1 MKIICIGRNYI
12 DHAKEMGK
20 EVPKK
25 PMFFLKPNSA
35 ILPKRNP
42 FFIPDF
48 SNEIHYEV
56 ELIVKINKLGKSIA
70 TNFANTYYKQIGLG
84 IDFTARDIQQKC
96 KEKGHPWEI
105 AKAFDNSAVI
115 SEEFIDIKSLK
126 EINFSLKKNGQ
137 IVQKGNSKEMVFSI
151 DEIINHVSKYMTL
164 KIGDII
170 FTGTPSGVGP
180 VKIGDTL
187 EGFINKEKMFSL
199 NIK

>member
-42 FFIPDF
+42 FFMPDF
-48 SNEIHYEV
+48 SNEVHYEV
-56 ELIVKINKLGKSIA
+56 ELIFKINKLGKSIA
-70 TNFANTYYKQIGLG
+70 TNFANTYYKEIGLG
-84 IDFTARDIQQKC
+84 IDFTARDLQQQC

-105 AKAFDNSAVI
+105 AKAFDNSALI
-115 SEEFIDIKSLK
+115 SEEFLNLKSLK

-137 IVQKGNSKEMVFSI
+137 TVQKGNLKEMVFNI
-151 DEIINHVSKYMTL
+151 DEIIHHVSKYMTL

-180 VKIGDTL
+180 VKIGDNL
-187 EGFINKEKMFSL
+187 EGFINDKKMFSL

>member
-42 FFIPDF
+42 FFMPDF
-48 SNEIHYEV
+48 SNEVHYEV
-56 ELIVKINKLGKSIA
+56 ELIIKINKLGKSIA
-70 TNFANTYYKQIGLG
+70 TNFANTYYKEIGLG
-84 IDFTARDIQQKC
+84 IDFTARDLQQQC

-105 AKAFDNSAVI
+105 AKAFDNSALI
-115 SEEFIDIKSLK
+115 SEEFLNLKSLK

-137 IVQKGNSKEMVFSI
+137 TVQKGNLKEMVFNI
-151 DEIINHVSKYMTL
+151 DEIIHHVSKYMTL

-180 VKIGDTL
+180 VKIGDNL
-187 EGFINKEKMFSL
+187 EGFINDKKMFSL

>member
-42 FFIPDF
+42 FFMPDF
-48 SNEIHYEV
+48 SNEVHYEV
-56 ELIVKINKLGKSIA
+56 ELIFKINKLGKSIA
-70 TNFANTYYKQIGLG
+70 TNFANTYYKEIGLG
-84 IDFTARDIQQKC
+84 IDFTARDLQQQC

-105 AKAFDNSAVI
+105 AKAFDNSALI
-115 SEEFIDIKSLK
+115 SEEFLNLKSLK

-137 IVQKGNSKEMVFSI
+137 TVQKGNLKEMVFNI
-151 DEIINHVSKYMTL
+151 DEIIHHVSKYMTL

-180 VKIGDTL
+180 VKIGDIL
-187 EGFINKEKMFSL
+187 EGFINDKKMFSL